1 MAGRKH
7 VFAILV
13 VLERT
18 RFADQRINHVAIVDR
33 ATANAEQPRHSLNVN
48 AVMRYIDPLGADRN
62 IHLAAD
68 ESTGDRVTISTNMDR
83 AVAVNQDASKRF
95 VRVELLM
102 RKRPKLLL
110 FNRKAIA
117 SLVIPP
123 SHHFL
128 HELHILIATLE
139 AATAS

>member
-18 RFADQRINHVAIVDR
+18 RFTDQRIDHVTIVDR
-33 ATANAEQPRHSLNVN
+33 ATANTEQPRHSLNVS

-62 IHLAAD
+62 IHLTTD
-68 ESTGDRVTISTNMDR
+68 EPTGDRVTISTNLDR
-83 AVAVNQDASKRF
+83 AVAVDHDASKRF

-102 RKRPKLLL
+102 GKRAKLLL
-110 FNRKAIA
+110 FNREAIA
-117 SLVIPP
+117 SFVIP
-123 SHHFL
+123 SGHHFL
-128 HELHILIATLE
+128 HELHILFATLE